1 MDRWTLD
8 YTATLTSKTV
18 KVADPPGFA
27 PALAVKPST
36 KNATSLIKPSPVDLD
51 ALRQQKA
58 WELAFAPA
66 KNVPMQAF
74 MMYMTGGGIQI
85 FSIMSVWFLFKQA
98 FGGMMG
104 VQQVFA
110 PFDAAVKAKA
120 AHSKADPPSFLFQKV
135 VYVLC
140 QFALVAVG
148 LWKCR
153 SMGILPDSAADWA
166 PLLGRPVAPP
176 VQPLGIRIEPLT
188 PGAAGQP
195 HVEL

>member
-1 MDRWTLD
+1 
-8 YTATLTSKTV
+8 
-18 KVADPPGFA
+18 
-27 PALAVKPST
+27 
-36 KNATSLIKPSPVDLD
+36 
-51 ALRQQKA
+51 
-58 WELAFAPA
+58 
-66 KNVPMQAF
+66 

-104 VQQVFA
+104 VQQGPASLPPCNCAESSLPSCAVFA

-188 PGAAGQP
+188 RPS
-195 HVEL
+195 